1 VRALARAGKVV
12 FHGIGLSPGDT
23 TAFGLVGAVPVL
35 IVPGRLDSALAAWH
49 VIGARILRQLSGR
62 TDVPQAH
69 DARLARKIASTVGLA
84 EFVPVRAEGDAVTPL
99 ASGYLPW
106 RALAQATGYVLVP
119 AQSEGFSA
127 GALVPVAPL

>member
-1 VRALARAGKVV
+1 M
-12 FHGIGLSPGDT
+12 
-23 TAFGLVGAVPVL
+23 VGAVPVL

-49 VIGARILRQLSGR
+49 VLGARILRRLSGR
-62 TDVPQAH
+62 TDVPLAH

-84 EFVPVRAEGDAVTPL
+84 EFVPVRADGDAVTPL

-127 GALVPVAPL
+127 GAMVPVMPL